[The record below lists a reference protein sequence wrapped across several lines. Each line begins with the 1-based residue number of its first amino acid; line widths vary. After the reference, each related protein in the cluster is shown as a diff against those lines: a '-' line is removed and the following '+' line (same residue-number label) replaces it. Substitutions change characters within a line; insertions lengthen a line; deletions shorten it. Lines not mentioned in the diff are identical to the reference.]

1 MLPVAFQS
9 AAACA
14 LLESLKWQRAVS
26 YERINVFDA
35 FSALG
40 ARSSHS
46 VSSHSSSSSS
56 SSDNDGSNAARG
68 LTSAQRRA
76 QGLAQAQARAVL
88 PLSLS
93 FVVMIFSGF
102 MCLKYLNVPM
112 ATIFK
117 NATNLLIVSG
127 EWWLYAEPVSFGVVA
142 SVAMMVVGAAAAAAN
157 DLDFSAQGLAWA
169 CANACATA
177 TYVLYMR
184 QVTRT
189 VDLSRFGTVLLNN
202 ALSAVLLLMVAAW
215 SGELA
220 EAVANATDGLL
231 WRRASAF
238 YLSSNGSNSGSG
250 VDVGYVG
257 LNVFTGL
264 VGFLLNFAQ
273 LWCVGATSA
282 TTYAII
288 GTLNKIPIALFGQY
302 LFKTEMTPQGWLFV
316 GVNLIGCS
324 FYSYCKVMEKR
335 SKSTE
340 TTSNGS
346 TAATPASGEGS
357 RGRQERSASTSGG
370 VDSHRSTCSNG
381 HSSSGKREEMQV
393 VAEHWDREARGRSGS
408 YPDDL
413 VDASDVDPSSN
424 GDERIALASP
434 STSSRSKS
442 GVHAR

>member
-1 MLPVAFQS
+1 VLPVAFQS

-14 LLESLKWQRAVS
+14 LLETLKWQRAVS

-35 FSALG
+35 FSSTIG
-40 ARSSHS
+40 ARNSHNVTS
-46 VSSHSSSSSS
+46 NKCSSSSTIDSS
-56 SSDNDGSNAARG
+56 SAARG
-68 LTSAQRRA
+68 LTGAHHRA
-76 QGLAQAQARAVL
+76 QGLAQTQARAVL

-93 FVVMIFSGF
+93 FVGMIFSGF

-117 NATNLLIVSG
+117 NATNLLIVTG
-127 EWWLYAEPVSFGVVA
+127 EWWFYAEPVSFGVVA

-220 EAVANATDGLL
+220 EAVASATDGLL

-238 YLSSNGSNSGSG
+238 DLSSSNNIGSS
-250 VDVGYVG
+250 VDMGYVG
-257 LNVFTGL
+257 LNIFTGL

-288 GTLNKIPIALFGQY
+288 GTLNKIPIALFGQF
-302 LFKTEMTPQGWLFV
+302 LFKTKMTPQGWVFV
-316 GVNLIGCS
+316 GVNLVGCS
-324 FYSYCKVMEKR
+324 FYSYCKLMEKR
-335 SKSTE
+335 SKSSE
-340 TTSNGS
+340 TSNGPS
-346 TAATPASGEGS
+346 AVAVPSGEEP
-357 RGRQERSASTSGG
+357 RGRDGSKASNVSGVSSIRSSYSINGNNG
-370 VDSHRSTCSNG
+370 SSYSNHG
-381 HSSSGKREEMQV
+381 SSGSKREELQA

-408 YPDDL
+408 FPDDF
-413 VDASDVDPSSN
+413 VDPSSL
-424 GDERIALASP
+424 DH
-434 STSSRSKS
+434 SSNVEEHSS
-442 GVHAR
+442 SSHNDTHAR